1 MSPFVQRISDW
12 YEKRKGETFELDK
25 APGVKMVQQIYNY
38 FKKFDHPTIVMA
50 ASLRK
55 VGTII
60 ALAGCDKLTMPP
72 ALIEEL
78 EKNKGI
84 LEPELTVEKAK
95 ESDEEKL
102 EVDEAL
108 FRWAIN
114 EDEMAVEKIAEG
126 IRLFAAGS
134 LN

>member
-1 MSPFVQRISDW
+1 
-12 YEKRKGETFELDK
+12 
-25 APGVKMVQQIYNY
+25 MVQQIYNY